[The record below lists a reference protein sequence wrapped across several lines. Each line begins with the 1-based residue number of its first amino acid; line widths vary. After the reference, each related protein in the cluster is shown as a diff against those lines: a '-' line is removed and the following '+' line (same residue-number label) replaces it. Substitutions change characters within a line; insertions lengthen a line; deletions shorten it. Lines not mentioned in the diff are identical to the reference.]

1 MNIKNTSPHST
12 ELLTR
17 KQASEFLASELPFRD
32 SQHWYDFL
40 SENVR
45 RSKHVYKVKFIQKGY
60 RYYYSKVSLLA
71 FVQANR
77 NVFIRSG
84 HNVWN

>member
-1 MNIKNTSPHST
+1 MDIKNTSPDST

-32 SQHWYDFL
+32 SKHWYDFL

-60 RYYYSKVSLLA
+60 RYYYLKVSLLA
-71 FVQANR
+71 FVQANQH
-77 NVFIRSG
+77 VFIRSG
-84 HNVWN
+84 HNV

>member
-1 MNIKNTSPHST
+1 MNIKNTHQDST

-32 SQHWYDFL
+32 SQHWYGFL
-40 SENVR
+40 SENVK

-71 FVQANR
+71 FVQVNL
-77 NVFIRSG
+77 NLFIRSG
-84 HNVWN
+84 HNV

>member
-1 MNIKNTSPHST
+1 MNIKNPSLNNT

-32 SQHWYDFL
+32 SKHWYGFL
-40 SENVR
+40 CENVR
-45 RSKHVYKVKFIQKGY
+45 RSKHVYKIKFIQKGF

-71 FVQANR
+71 FIQATR
-77 NVFIRSG
+77 HVFIRSG
-84 HNVWN
+84 HNV